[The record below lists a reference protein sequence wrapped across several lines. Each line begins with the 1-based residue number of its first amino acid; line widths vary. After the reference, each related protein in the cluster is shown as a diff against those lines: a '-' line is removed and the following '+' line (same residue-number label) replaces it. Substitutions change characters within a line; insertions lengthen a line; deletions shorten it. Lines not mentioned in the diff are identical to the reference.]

1 MAKRFLSL
9 LLVVICATLHAMAQL
24 ITVKGNVVDKA
35 AEPIIGASV
44 TIAGTTKGTVTD
56 IDGNFTM
63 QADANA
69 ELTIS
74 YIGFKSKKVKVG
86 NGNLKIELEEENASL
101 DEVVIVGAVMRKS
114 DLTGSVAM
122 VDSKT
127 LEQRPVTNVN
137 EAIQGRMPGVSVV
150 TNANPADD
158 SSIKIRGV
166 NTINS
171 GSDPIY
177 VVDGQVMDNSFG
189 GFSSINPNDVENIQ
203 VLKDAS
209 ATAIYG
215 SRGANGVVVITT
227 KKAKLGEGKVSYA
240 GFISATTKSH
250 LPKTMNAQQLG
261 DLRID
266 AFANGYMLDHPTAD
280 RQAYINNTLLGTN
293 LAFSPD
299 EMKTYKSGKSYDWI
313 DQVLRTGI
321 QQNHTVSFSN
331 GMEKGNVYVSLNYSG
346 NNGIL
351 GHSNQEKYNGR
362 VNADTQIKPWLK
374 VGTNTSFNY
383 TTDHMHDNTVYTKAL
398 NGNPLLDYAPY
409 ADPATM
415 HTAPYEYV
423 YYQSNNSNYNNE
435 FNPFA
440 MEEVQYKR
448 NRQTLS
454 STNYININPI
464 QGLNFRSTLAV
475 QISNQK
481 WMEYMPSDA
490 PTSVRNEPQSDTTG
504 DANAKHERWTRTNWQ
519 WDNTVT
525 YNHVFNK
532 VHSLNL
538 LMGTSFTKTKGD
550 YTKAKGYRFASDDLG
565 YKKLDA
571 ASKFESTEIGS
582 DFYTQTLMSYLIR
595 GNYVYAN
602 KYYATAT
609 ARLDGSSKFASGH
622 KWGLLPSFSL
632 AWDVRQEKF
641 MEKVSWLDKLKLR
654 AGYGMSGNQD
664 IANYVYGSWY
674 NMVAQRSSVN
684 GVTVGSSS
692 ISRSTNRGTPA
703 LTWEKQKQLNIGL
716 DVAFLN
722 NRINA
727 SFDYFNTVNDDLLLQ
742 HSLATTTGYETTWEN
757 IGQVK
762 NNGVEFNLNAA
773 IIQNKDVQW
782 NANFNISHD
791 KNKVSK
797 LYGDVNKIL
806 NGTERE
812 GNIFIDQPLHTIY
825 TLKTGGIANE
835 SNRSQWEGV
844 NYSGHTVQLGDL
856 FPQDIS
862 GPNGKPDGVVNEYDR
877 TIVGQ
882 TDPKWYGGFATDV
895 TYKGFTLNAVFNY
908 QLGAK
913 KISPWYE
920 SLITSYGLSQASTDL
935 LDHWSAE
942 NSNAKFPRVVTNTSN
957 YNGYKASDM
966 DFSIQNSS
974 FLRLATLSLSYN
986 FKPEL
991 LKHIGFEALRL
1002 YATANNLFVITKYK
1016 GMDPETGDTGYP
1028 PCRSFTF
1035 GLNFTF

>member
-1 MAKRFLSL
+1 MTKRFLSL

-703 LTWEKQKQLNIGL
+703 LTWEKQKQLIS
-716 DVAFLN
+716 DWMWPSSTT
-722 NRINA
+722 A
-727 SFDYFNTVNDDLLLQ
+727 SMPALTI
-742 HSLATTTGYETTWEN
+742 STRSTTTC
-757 IGQVK
+757 
-762 NNGVEFNLNAA
+762 
-773 IIQNKDVQW
+773 
-782 NANFNISHD
+782 S
-791 KNKVSK
+791 
-797 LYGDVNKIL
+797 
-806 NGTERE
+806 
-812 GNIFIDQPLHTIY
+812 
-825 TLKTGGIANE
+825 
-835 SNRSQWEGV
+835 
-844 NYSGHTVQLGDL
+844 YSTHWPRRPAMRQLGK
-856 FPQDIS
+856 IS
-862 GPNGKPDGVVNEYDR
+862 GR
-877 TIVGQ
+877 
-882 TDPKWYGGFATDV
+882 
-895 TYKGFTLNAVFNY
+895 
-908 QLGAK
+908 
-913 KISPWYE
+913 
-920 SLITSYGLSQASTDL
+920 
-935 LDHWSAE
+935 
-942 NSNAKFPRVVTNTSN
+942 
-957 YNGYKASDM
+957 
-966 DFSIQNSS
+966 
-974 FLRLATLSLSYN
+974 
-986 FKPEL
+986 
-991 LKHIGFEALRL
+991 
-1002 YATANNLFVITKYK
+1002 
-1016 GMDPETGDTGYP
+1016 
-1028 PCRSFTF
+1028 
-1035 GLNFTF
+1035 